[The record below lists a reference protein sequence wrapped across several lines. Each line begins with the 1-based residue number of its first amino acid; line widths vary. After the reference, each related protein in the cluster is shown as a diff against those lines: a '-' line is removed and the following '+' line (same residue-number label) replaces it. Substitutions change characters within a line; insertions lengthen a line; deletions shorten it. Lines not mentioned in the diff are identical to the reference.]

1 MITQANRSLSSQE
14 GPVACSYSSCLP
26 CKLGI
31 NSEVQSTA
39 KAWKGS
45 CCLAGAGR
53 GPRAPPEGVQ
63 TPLALSTQVKR
74 SPRRAAAHTGYGSQ
88 VQAGCCAR
96 HRLLLPSQQAALLR
110 IFPLS
115 ACIAAVLS
123 VREHRLPLAL
133 SCARTASVCAE
144 IAAPRWSCKH
154 LPPAASAAPW
164 GVLPLAPLPPSPWH
178 LLHQLPV
185 LRA

>member
-1 MITQANRSLSSQE
+1 MACPYSL
-14 GPVACSYSSCLP
+14 CLP

-74 SPRRAAAHTGYGSQ
+74 SPRRAAAHAGYGSQ
-88 VQAGCCAR
+88 VRAGCCAR

-115 ACIAAVLS
+115 ACIAAVLG
-123 VREHRLPLAL
+123 VREHRLPWLSPALAQPL
-133 SCARTASVCAE
+133 S
-144 IAAPRWSCKH
+144 APRSQH
-154 LPPAASAAPW
+154 RAGPANTSLPPHRLPR
-164 GVLPLAPLPPSPWH
+164 GVSSPSPRFPLH
-178 LLHQLPV
+178 LGTFCTSSRSSEHEEGGA
-185 LRA
+185 R